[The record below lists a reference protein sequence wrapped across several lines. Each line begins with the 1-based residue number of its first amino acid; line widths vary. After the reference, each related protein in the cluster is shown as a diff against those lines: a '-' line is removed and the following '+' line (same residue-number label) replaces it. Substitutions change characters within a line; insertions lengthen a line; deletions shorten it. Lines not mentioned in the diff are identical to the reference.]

1 MKSLIHLARR
11 LLAKQPSLR
20 RKIVNTLF
28 RVPFLDMYLRSAL
41 HRHDEA
47 QWHRLDPADLPED
60 IRKVCT
66 QLRSGME
73 RR

>member
-20 RKIVNTLF
+20 RKIVNTLY
-28 RVPFLDMYLRSAL
+28 RVPFLDMYLRETL
-41 HRHDEA
+41 HRQDET
-47 QWHRLDPADLPED
+47 QWRRLDPDDLPED
-60 IRKVCT
+60 IRRLCT
-66 QLRSGME
+66 QLRFRME